1 MNYYLLD
8 AAGTAAKA
16 PGGAG
21 GILTQIFPFALMFL
35 VLYMFIIRPQKRKQQ
50 DHQKMLDNV
59 KIHDKVITNAG
70 IIGKVVNIKKDKN
83 ILVIRVDDT
92 TNTKIEFQKSA
103 ISAIIQDEKQEATS
117 KN

>member
-1 MNYYLLD
+1 MNYFLLD

-16 PGGAG
+16 PGAT

-35 VLYMFIIRPQKRKQQ
+35 VLYMFIIRPQKRKQKE
-50 DHQKMLDNV
+50 HQEMLQNV
-59 KIHDKVITNAG
+59 KINDKVITNAG

-83 ILVIRVDDT
+83 ILVIKVDAT
-92 TNTKIEFQKSA
+92 TNTKIEFQRSA
-103 ISAIIQDEKQEATS
+103 ISTIIKDEKQETTA